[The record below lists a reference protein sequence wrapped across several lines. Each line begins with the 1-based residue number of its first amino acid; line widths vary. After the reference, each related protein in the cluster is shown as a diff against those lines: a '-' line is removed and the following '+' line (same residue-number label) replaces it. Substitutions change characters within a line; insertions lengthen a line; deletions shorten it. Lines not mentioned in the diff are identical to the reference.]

1 MMSTET
7 YSPTWSLYTGL
18 TVVNS
23 FILLAYASLATLL
36 QRLLACLNLNLE
48 LVQMKKVISRNYG
61 SNTSS
66 WKPWRWV
73 RLDLIFSMR
82 DIYINSN
89 PNPLTKFPSSSRSTK
104 FKDILPSNISQM
116 ITKTIPINTRIV
128 TTYVMK
134 RSINMIRI
142 SQWREGHCRTN
153 TSVRRKK
160 EIQKSR
166 TMRITVWDL
175 SRKVKHLSK
184 AIWDRKIITG
194 FNRLIIS
201 TRIVKPG
208 LMVDVK
214 SQKTKTLGDGLI
226 ERTSSVLDEIELKTV
241 QKDEEGDW

>member
-7 YSPTWSLYTGL
+7 YSPKWSLYTGL

-23 FILLAYASLATLL
+23 FVLLAYASLATLL
-36 QRLLACLNLNLE
+36 QRLLACLNLNLK

-116 ITKTIPINTRIV
+116 ITKTIPINTGIV

-134 RSINMIRI
+134 RSINMIKI
-142 SQWREGHCRTN
+142 SQWREGYCRTN
-153 TSVRRKK
+153 TSLRRRK
-160 EIQKSR
+160 
-166 TMRITVWDL
+166 
-175 SRKVKHLSK
+175 
-184 AIWDRKIITG
+184 
-194 FNRLIIS
+194 
-201 TRIVKPG
+201 
-208 LMVDVK
+208 
-214 SQKTKTLGDGLI
+214 
-226 ERTSSVLDEIELKTV
+226 
-241 QKDEEGDW
+241 